1 MQFFCKNYEDGG
13 FSIALQHPVS
23 KRTLF
28 PTNMC
33 PAKLFRIMTNI
44 VLALLKKI
52 IILQNHRIT
61 SHLDLNTQK

>member
-1 MQFFCKNYEDGG
+1 MDKINTVMYADVFKNNTDTG

-33 PAKLFRIMTNI
+33 PARSFN
-44 VLALLKKI
+44 V
-52 IILQNHRIT
+52 
-61 SHLDLNTQK
+61 